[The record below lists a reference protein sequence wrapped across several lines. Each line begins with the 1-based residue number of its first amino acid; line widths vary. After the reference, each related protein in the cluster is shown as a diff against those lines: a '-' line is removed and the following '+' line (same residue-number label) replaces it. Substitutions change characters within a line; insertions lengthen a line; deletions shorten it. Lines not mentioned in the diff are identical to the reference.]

1 MYDLSSP
8 LHPASIVLQTLDD
21 HMNGGHDWVFSTL
34 GYDTNNT
41 SSDWCAYTVTA
52 VGIATKLSGVIFPKK
67 GQPGIGYAGMCA
79 KAFEAYGGVR
89 YDGPFWGV
97 KSFTPTKGDIIVF
110 VWRGSS
116 FYNTVKNLQGDYGK
130 YSASHIGIVEY
141 YKDGVVHTIE
151 GNVGGSGNRKNNAI
165 KRCTRKVGD
174 DQISFYVRPN
184 WAKGDGVVA
193 YSAPT
198 TGTYDPSAVETI
210 STTLT
215 DGVYST
221 QLYTTESTKADAS
234 IREVAYLGNDGKPSI
249 TMSGVRLSVINY
261 TGLLN
266 NLNKLIV
273 GSTGLTEEGTTD
285 NIDGLQSKPRTIV
298 EYLKNKGFNTAAAI
312 GIIANIEYESNF
324 KTNAVQ
330 DGGTSFGLC
339 RWPTTRGYAM
349 MQYLKGDWKNN
360 LSGQLDYLLLELNSS
375 YTSLLSELKAVPN
388 TLEGAKRAADR
399 FLRLFEQPTSAI
411 DSVSKKRQTA
421 AQNYWAQIVTTT
433 AASRADY
440 SSNPTVQK
448 APMAVPGYLTWP
460 LPNVAVGKY
469 SSPFGYRGNIGV
481 NGATKYHS
489 GVDMGSPEGTEIH
502 CCAAG
507 ILHYKD
513 YTSARGN
520 LVVVDH
526 GNQFYT
532 LYQHMKSQSPISVG
546 TKVLAGQVIG
556 YVGHTGVGSN
566 HLHLETQIG
575 GKGKLDGQW
584 YDESYQSWRNKYC
597 VDPAQFFPKLGSS
610 S

>member
-34 GYDTNNT
+34 GYDTDNT
-41 SSDWCAYTVTA
+41 SSDWCAYTITA

-67 GQPGIGYAGMCA
+67 GQTGIGYAGMCA

-89 YDGPFWGV
+89 YDGPFWGA
-97 KSFTPTKGDIIVF
+97 KSFVPTKGDIIVF

-198 TGTYDPSAVETI
+198 TGTYDPSSVDTV
-210 STTLT
+210 STTLI

-234 IREVAYLGNDGKPSI
+234 IREVAYLGSDGKPSI

-266 NLNKLIV
+266 NLNKLVV
-273 GSTGLTEEGTTD
+273 GSTGLSTLGGVAD
-285 NIDGLQSKPRTIV
+285 NIDGLASVPRTIV
-298 EYLKNKGFNTAAAI
+298 QYLINKGFNTAAAI
-312 GIIANIEYESNF
+312 GIIANIKQESDF
-324 KTNAVQ
+324 RTDCVG
-330 DGGTSFGLC
+330 DSGTSFGLC
-339 RWPTTRGYAM
+339 QWHASRGRAM
-349 MQYLKGDWKNN
+349 ISYLKGNWKNN
-360 LSGQLDYLLLELNSS
+360 LTGQLDFLMYELTSS
-375 YTSLLSELKAVPN
+375 YSSLVEELKAVPN
-388 TLEGAKRAADR
+388 TLAGAKKAADR
-399 FLRLFEQPTSAI
+399 FVRVFERPANVDKS
-411 DSVSKKRQTA
+411 SLKRQA
-421 AQNYWAQIVTTT
+421 NAENFWSQIVSST
-433 AASRADY
+433 AVSSADY
-440 SSNPTVQK
+440 SSTPGVQK
-448 APMAVPGYLTWP
+448 APMSSPGYLTWP

-469 SSPFGYRGNIGV
+469 SSPFGYRGDIGV
-481 NGATKYHS
+481 NGATKYHN

-597 VDPAQFFPKLGSS
+597 VDPAQFFPKLGSKA
-610 S
+610 